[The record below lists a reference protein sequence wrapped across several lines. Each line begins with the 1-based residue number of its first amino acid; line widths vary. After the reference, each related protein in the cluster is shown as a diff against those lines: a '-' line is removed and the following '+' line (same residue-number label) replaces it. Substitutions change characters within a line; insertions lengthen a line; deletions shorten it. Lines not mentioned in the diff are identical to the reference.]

1 MALPFNSLD
10 ETQRSQMACTFASLL
25 LHDEGI
31 ELNNGNLKKVIDA
44 AGVKVAPYW
53 PMLFAQALQGKDLG
67 SFLNVSSGSAP
78 VQQAGP
84 TGGNTGDA
92 APKEEEKPAEEEEEE
107 EDMGWRPFRISGIKS
122 PVIE

>member
-1 MALPFNSLD
+1 MGKNFNIFFERILKMALPFNSLD

-53 PMLFAQALQGKDLG
+53 PMLFAQA
-67 SFLNVSSGSAP
+67 
-78 VQQAGP
+78 QQASAG
-84 TGGNTGDA
+84 GGNTGEA
-92 APKEEEKPAEEEEEE
+92 APKEEEKQAEEEEEE
-107 EDMGWRPFRISGIKS
+107 ED
-122 PVIE
+122 

>member
-1 MALPFNSLD
+1 MGKNFNIFFERILKMALPFNSLD

-78 VQQAGP
+78 VQQTSGG
-84 TGGNTGDA
+84 GGNTGEA
-92 APKEEEKPAEEEEEE
+92 APQEEEKPAEEEEEE
-107 EDMGWRPFRISGIKS
+107 ED
-122 PVIE
+122 

>member
-78 VQQAGP
+78 VQQAG
-84 TGGNTGDA
+84 TGGGNAGEA

-107 EDMGWRPFRISGIKS
+107 EDMDLGDLFG
-122 PVIE
+122 

>member
-67 SFLNVSSGSAP
+67 SFLSVSSGSAP
-78 VQQAGP
+78 VQQSGGAGAT
-84 TGGNTGDA
+84 TGGDA
-92 APKEEEKPAEEEEEE
+92 PAKEEEKP
-107 EDMGWRPFRISGIKS
+107 
-122 PVIE
+122 